1 MSGALDGLV
10 ALDLA
15 TFVAAP
21 FCCTL
26 LGEFGALVIKV
37 EQPGRGD
44 DLRRLGHKPADG
56 VSYMW
61 LVEARNKKSITCNLR
76 EPEGQALIKRLAA
89 KADILAEN
97 FRPGTME
104 KWNLGYDELARANPG
119 LVMVRISAFGQTGP
133 SRERPGFGRIAGA
146 VSGVSYIS
154 GYPDR
159 PPVSPGTPTIPDYLA
174 GAMGALGALAAIES
188 RHRTGLGQVVDVALY
203 EPMLRMMDEMIP
215 VHAALGKIRERIG
228 SGTEYVVPHNH
239 YQARDGS
246 WIAIACT
253 NDRMFERL
261 TVDAMGQPELRAEFS
276 SMDERIRRRAGAG
289 RARAVVGGR
298 LRRRRGARQA
308 GRRRGPLLA
317 RQQREGPLRRSPREG
332 AREPRRRRR
341 AGRRSG
347 VDARRRAQ
355 AVADAGRDHERR
367 PRRAGRAQRGD
378 LLRPAR
384 PHEGRSR
391 RARQAGHRVSAAGA
405 DCRCA
410 ACSSRRP
417 TSRARSRRWRRSAPM
432 R

>member
-26 LGEFGALVIKV
+26 LGELGAEVIKI
-37 EQPGRGD
+37 EQPGQGD
-44 DLRRLGHKPADG
+44 DLRRLGHKPAEG

-76 EPEGQALIKRLAA
+76 EPEGQALITRLAA
-89 KADILAEN
+89 TADILAEN

-104 KWNLGYDELARANPG
+104 KWRLGYAELSRVNPR

-133 SRERPGFGRIAGA
+133 KRDRPGFGRIAGA

-203 EPMLRMMDEMIP
+203 EPMLRMLDEMIP
-215 VHAALGKIRERIG
+215 VYGAIGKIRERIG

-239 YQARDGS
+239 YQARDGG
-246 WIAIACT
+246 WIAVACT

-261 TVDAMGQPELRAEFS
+261 AVDAMGQPGLRAEFP
-276 SMDERIRRRAGAG
+276 SMEERIRRREELDTRVQEWVGAFDAAEVLARLDAASVPCSRVNSVKDLFADEHV
-289 RARAVVGGR
+289 RARENLLPVPGPDGATIWMPGIVPKLSRTPGQVTSAGPAAPGEHNEAIYCGR
-298 LRRRRGARQA
+298 LGLTREDLAA
-308 GRRRGPLLA
+308 LA
-317 RQQREGPLRRSPREG
+317 RKGI
-332 AREPRRRRR
+332 
-341 AGRRSG
+341 
-347 VDARRRAQ
+347 V
-355 AVADAGRDHERR
+355 
-367 PRRAGRAQRGD
+367 
-378 LLRPAR
+378 
-384 PHEGRSR
+384 
-391 RARQAGHRVSAAGA
+391 
-405 DCRCA
+405 
-410 ACSSRRP
+410 
-417 TSRARSRRWRRSAPM
+417 
-432 R
+432 

>member
-1 MSGALDGLV
+1 MASALNGLV

-15 TFVAAP
+15 TFIAAP

-26 LGEFGALVIKV
+26 LGEFGAEVIKV

-61 LVEARNKKSITCNLR
+61 LVESRNKKSITCNLR
-76 EPEGQALIKRLAA
+76 APEGQALITRLAA
-89 KADILAEN
+89 RADILAEN

-104 KWNLGYDELARANPG
+104 KWNLGYAELSAANPR

-174 GAMGALGALAAIES
+174 GVMGALGALAAIES
-188 RHRTGLGQVVDVALY
+188 RHRTELGQVVDVALY
-203 EPMLRMMDEMIP
+203 EPMLRMLDEMIP
-215 VHAALGKIRERIG
+215 VYGALGKIRERIG

-261 TVDAMGQPELRAEFS
+261 ALDAMGEPGLRAEFPT
-276 SMDERIRRRAGAG
+276 MDERMRRRAELDARVQAWVGSFDAPDALRRLDAAEVPCSMVNSVKDIFADEHM
-289 RARAVVGGR
+289 RARDNLIRVKDAQGGELWMPGIVPKLSRTPGHVESAGPAAPGAHNEEIYCGR
-298 LRRRRGARQA
+298 LGLTREDLAA
-308 GRRRGPLLA
+308 LGRKGI
-317 RQQREGPLRRSPREG
+317 
-332 AREPRRRRR
+332 
-341 AGRRSG
+341 
-347 VDARRRAQ
+347 V
-355 AVADAGRDHERR
+355 
-367 PRRAGRAQRGD
+367 
-378 LLRPAR
+378 
-384 PHEGRSR
+384 
-391 RARQAGHRVSAAGA
+391 
-405 DCRCA
+405 
-410 ACSSRRP
+410 
-417 TSRARSRRWRRSAPM
+417 
-432 R
+432 